1 MPNQAAITRGTRI
14 AAQTKPAFW
23 MKVGVPAVIL
33 PRIQP
38 LSFSNVIGAPAIAP
52 KRPTVITS
60 GIRTCMVVTPKL
72 PSPALSPRA
81 VPCRRLGK
89 KPLMLDMEQA
99 KLPPPM
105 PDRNA
110 QNWNTHSGVVLSCRE
125 MPVPMAGMM
134 SSAEV
139 RKMVLRP
146 PQRRMKNDAGMRR
159 VAPISPEI
167 AVSVNISAGV
177 KGKPRFSICTVM
189 MPHISHMAKPHSRL
203 GIEIHRLRLAMPLAF
218 DSQKASSSTSHCAI
232 SAELW
237 LTAPPVPTEPR
248 CSFLFIIIQISI
260 YAVNESRERFVPRR
274 SARQFGVSARVE
286 PPRHRNA
293 CQVKHDERV

>member
-38 LSFSNVIGAPAIAP
+38 LSFSNVIGAPANAP
-52 KRPTVITS
+52 KTPTVITS

-81 VPCRRLGK
+81 VPCSRLGK
-89 KPLMLDMEQA
+89 KPVMLDMEQA
-99 KLPPPM
+99 KLPPPI

-110 QNWNTHSGVVLSCRE
+110 HSWNTHSGVVLSCSA
-125 MPVPMAGMM
+125 MPVPKAGIIR
-134 SSAEV
+134 SAEV
-139 RKMVLRP
+139 RKIVLRP
-146 PQRRMKNDAGMRR
+146 PQRRIKNDAGMRM

-177 KGKPRFSICTVM
+177 KGKPRFSICTAM
-189 MPHISHMAKPHSRL
+189 IPHIAHTAKPHSRL
-203 GIEIHRLRLAMPLAF
+203 GIEIHKLRLAMPLPL
-218 DSQKASSSTSHCAI
+218 DSQKAASSTSHCAI

-237 LTAPPVPTEPR
+237 LPAPRASTEPN
-248 CSFLFIIIQISI
+248 CSVLFVMVQHSV
-260 YAVNESRERFVPRR
+260 Y
-274 SARQFGVSARVE
+274 
-286 PPRHRNA
+286 
-293 CQVKHDERV
+293 

>member
-52 KRPTVITS
+52 KRPMVITS
-60 GIRTCMVVTPKL
+60 GIRTCMMLTPKL

-110 QNWNTHSGVVLSCRE
+110 QHWNTHSGVVLSCRE

-146 PQRRMKNDAGMRR
+146 PQRRIKNDAGMRM
-159 VAPISPEI
+159 VAPIRPEI

-177 KGKPRFSICTVM
+177 KGKPRFSICTAM
-189 MPHISHMAKPHSRL
+189 IPHISHMAKPHSRL
-203 GIEIHRLRLAMPLAF
+203 GIEIHRLRLAMPLPF

-237 LTAPPVPTEPR
+237 LTAPSVPTRAR
-248 CSFLFIIIQISI
+248 CPILLVMIQFSE
-260 YAVNESRERFVPRR
+260 YSVDQSRKRYVPRR
-274 SARQFGVSARVE
+274 SARHFGIA
-286 PPRHRNA
+286 P
-293 CQVKHDERV
+293 QVDRK

>member
-1 MPNQAAITRGTRI
+1 
-14 AAQTKPAFW
+14 
-23 MKVGVPAVIL
+23 
-33 PRIQP
+33 
-38 LSFSNVIGAPAIAP
+38 
-52 KRPTVITS
+52 
-60 GIRTCMVVTPKL
+60 
-72 PSPALSPRA
+72 
-81 VPCRRLGK
+81 
-89 KPLMLDMEQA
+89 
-99 KLPPPM
+99 
-105 PDRNA
+105 
-110 QNWNTHSGVVLSCRE
+110 
-125 MPVPMAGMM
+125 MPVPTAGTR
-134 SSAEV
+134 SSADV
-139 RKMVLRP
+139 RKIVLRP
-146 PQRRMKNDAGMRR
+146 PHKRMKNDAGMRK

-203 GIEIHRLRLAMPLAF
+203 GIEIHTLRLAMPLAF

-260 YAVNESRERFVPRR
+260 YAVNQSRERFVPRR
-274 SARQFGVSARVE
+274 SARRFGTAPRVK

-293 CQVKHDERV
+293 CQVEHNEHVQRGLGRARHRDRGPVAYGDEEAAVGADGRR

>member
-52 KRPTVITS
+52 KRPMVITS
-60 GIRTCMVVTPKL
+60 GIRTCMMLTPKL

-125 MPVPMAGMM
+125 MPVPMAGM
-134 SSAEV
+134 
-139 RKMVLRP
+139 
-146 PQRRMKNDAGMRR
+146 
-159 VAPISPEI
+159 
-167 AVSVNISAGV
+167 

-203 GIEIHRLRLAMPLAF
+203 GIEIHRLRLATPLAF

-237 LTAPPVPTEPR
+237 LTAPPVPTEPC

-260 YAVNESRERFVPRR
+260 YAVNESRERVVPPR

-293 CQVKHDERV
+293 CQVKHD